1 MMEKL
6 TVNKLL
12 EILEGEAECIQN
24 YEDYRIAMDCI
35 DQLQEIFDDNEK
47 RKLK

>member
-1 MMEKL
+1 MEKL
-6 TVNKLL
+6 TTSKLL

-35 DQLQEIFDDNEK
+35 DQLKEIFEDNDNAK
-47 RKLK
+47 TK

>member
-1 MMEKL
+1 MEKL

-12 EILEGEAECIQN
+12 EMLEGEGERIQN

-35 DQLQEIFDDNEK
+35 DQLKAIFDDNEK
-47 RKLK
+47 NLNK

>member
-1 MMEKL
+1 MEKL

-12 EILEGEAECIQN
+12 EILEGEAECIQS

-35 DQLQEIFDDNEK
+35 DQLKEIFDNNEK
-47 RKLK
+47 KKVN

>member
-1 MMEKL
+1 MEKL

-35 DQLQEIFDDNEK
+35 DQLKEIFADNEK
-47 RKLK
+47 ALNK

>member
-1 MMEKL
+1 MEKL
-6 TVNKLL
+6 TVSKLL
-12 EILEGEAECIQN
+12 QILEGEAEYIQN

>member
-1 MMEKL
+1 MEIL
-6 TVNKLL
+6 TTNKLL

-35 DQLQEIFDDNEK
+35 DQLKEIFEDNNK
-47 RKLK
+47 KK